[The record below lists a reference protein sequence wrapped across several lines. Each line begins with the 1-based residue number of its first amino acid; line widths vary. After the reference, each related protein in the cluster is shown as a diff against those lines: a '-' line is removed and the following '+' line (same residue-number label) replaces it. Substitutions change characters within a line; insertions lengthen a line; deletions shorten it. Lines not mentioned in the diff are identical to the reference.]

1 MAQVI
6 NTNIMA
12 INAQRNLNM
21 SQRAMATSLE
31 RLSSGL
37 RINRA
42 KDDAAGLALAA
53 GFETQM
59 RADAM
64 NIRNVGDGISYAQAA
79 EAALGEV
86 QNMAQRVA
94 ELKIQRTNGLQDST
108 KINLEITELLSE
120 MEVQLATT
128 FNGISVNGGAIDVA
142 SVSVG
147 VASGSAV
154 TGAPTSGS
162 IGGTG
167 GFIDDVARLR
177 ATYGAQVN
185 RLESRQRYLE
195 ASYESNAAAKS
206 RVMDA
211 DFAQETANLTRTQI
225 LQQAGTAMLA
235 QANALPQNALT
246 LLR

>member
-12 INAQRNLNM
+12 INAQRNLNV

-42 KDDAAGLALAA
+42 SDDAAGLALAA
-53 GFETQM
+53 NFETQM
-59 RADAM
+59 RQDAM
-64 NIRNVGDGISYAQAA
+64 KIRNVGDGISFAQAG

-86 QNMAQRVA
+86 QNMMQRILELQEQSSGGIVGSA
-94 ELKIQRTNGLQDST
+94 E
-108 KINLEITELLSE
+108 INLEISALVAEINE
-120 MEVQLATT
+120 QLGQT
-128 FNGISVNGGAIDVA
+128 FNDISINGQNVT
-142 SVSVG
+142 VVG
-147 VASGSAV
+147 VALGGSAIADV
-154 TGAPTSGS
+154 SA
-162 IGGTG
+162 GTD
-167 GFIDDVARLR
+167 FSTAIDDVVTLR
-177 ATYGAQVN
+177 AEYGAQVN
-185 RLESRQRYLE
+185 RLESKQRFLE
-195 ASYESNAAAKS
+195 VSVESLAAAKS

-211 DFAQETANLTRTQI
+211 DFAAETANLTRTQI

-235 QANALPQNALT
+235 QANALPQNALA